1 MGVAVAADAADP
13 GAGTAAKVG
22 GSLSRDQWPTGQP
35 ITKARPTTRLSG
47 MVPPPGWSMWKR
59 ESAESER
66 WSPITH
72 SRPGGTRSTNFV
84 NEGGFPGYR

>member
-1 MGVAVAADAADP
+1 VVAAVSAVVVEP
-13 GAGTAAKVG
+13 GSPTPANVS
-22 GSLSRDQWPTGQP
+22 GSLSRCQWPIGQP

-47 MVPPPGWSMWKR
+47 IVPPPGWSVWKR

-72 SRPGGTRSTNFV
+72 SRPSGT
-84 NEGGFPGYR
+84 